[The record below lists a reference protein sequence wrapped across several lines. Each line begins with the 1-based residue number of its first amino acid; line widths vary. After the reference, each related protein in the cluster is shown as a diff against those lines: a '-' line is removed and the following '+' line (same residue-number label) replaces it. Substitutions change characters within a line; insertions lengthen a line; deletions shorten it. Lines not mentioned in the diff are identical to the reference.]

1 MCKNSENHIEAK
13 YECLHNHNHS
23 LEKKSEGKEMKF
35 SKVFKGGMV
44 AAMAMSLVACSSN
57 STTSAKSTSASAE
70 AFKIGGSGP
79 LSGDAAVY
87 GNAVKNGAELAVKE
101 INAKGK
107 VQLEFKYEDDQAD
120 GEKAATAYNTL
131 ADWGMQASSGA
142 TTSGAGQAVSP
153 LYQQDDIFAITPSGS
168 STAVIYQNA
177 DNESDPYGNVF
188 QMCFT
193 DPNQGVASADYISE
207 NKVGTKVGVIYRN
220 DDNYST
226 GIFNKFKTEAK
237 KLGLDVVAEQGF
249 ANGTTDYS
257 VYVKKCKDA
266 GADVVFLP
274 IYYQPA
280 SQILAEAKKQGYET
294 KFFGCDGM
302 DGILDMEGFDTSL
315 AEGLY
320 MLTPFSADAED
331 ELTQNF
337 VKNYKEAYGDT
348 PIQFAAD
355 AYDSVYAIAQ
365 ALEES
370 GVKAS
375 DATSDITAALEKEFT
390 SMTFNGLTGSDVTWN
405 ANGEV
410 SKAPKAVVIQNGAY
424 VSAE

>member
-1 MCKNSENHIEAK
+1 
-13 YECLHNHNHS
+13 
-23 LEKKSEGKEMKF
+23 MKF

-120 GEKAATAYNTL
+120 GEKAVTAYYTL
-131 ADWGMQASSGA
+131 ADWGMQASIGA

-153 LYQQDDIFAITPSGS
+153 HYQQDDIFAITPSGS

-237 KLGLDVVAEQGF
+237 KLGLDIVAEQGF

-355 AYDSVYAIAQ
+355 AYDCVYAIAQ

-370 GVKAS
+370 GVRAS

-410 SKAPKAVVIQNGAY
+410 SKAPNAVVIQNGAY

>member
-1 MCKNSENHIEAK
+1 
-13 YECLHNHNHS
+13 
-23 LEKKSEGKEMKF
+23 MKF

-131 ADWGMQASSGA
+131 ADWGMQASIGA

-207 NKVGTKVGVIYRN
+207 R
-220 DDNYST
+220 S
-226 GIFNKFKTEAK
+226 F
-237 KLGLDVVAEQGF
+237 
-249 ANGTTDYS
+249 
-257 VYVKKCKDA
+257 
-266 GADVVFLP
+266 
-274 IYYQPA
+274 
-280 SQILAEAKKQGYET
+280 
-294 KFFGCDGM
+294 
-302 DGILDMEGFDTSL
+302 
-315 AEGLY
+315 
-320 MLTPFSADAED
+320 
-331 ELTQNF
+331 
-337 VKNYKEAYGDT
+337 
-348 PIQFAAD
+348 
-355 AYDSVYAIAQ
+355 
-365 ALEES
+365 
-370 GVKAS
+370 
-375 DATSDITAALEKEFT
+375 
-390 SMTFNGLTGSDVTWN
+390 
-405 ANGEV
+405 
-410 SKAPKAVVIQNGAY
+410 
-424 VSAE
+424 

>member
-1 MCKNSENHIEAK
+1 
-13 YECLHNHNHS
+13 
-23 LEKKSEGKEMKF
+23 
-35 SKVFKGGMV
+35 
-44 AAMAMSLVACSSN
+44 
-57 STTSAKSTSASAE
+57 
-70 AFKIGGSGP
+70 
-79 LSGDAAVY
+79 
-87 GNAVKNGAELAVKE
+87 
-101 INAKGK
+101 
-107 VQLEFKYEDDQAD
+107 
-120 GEKAATAYNTL
+120 
-131 ADWGMQASSGA
+131 MQASIGA

-337 VKNYKEAYGDT
+337 VKNYKEAYGDA

-355 AYDSVYAIAQ
+355 AYDCVYAIAQ

-370 GVKAS
+370 GVRAS

>member
-1 MCKNSENHIEAK
+1 MCKNSENLIEAK
-13 YECLHNHNHS
+13 YECLYNHNHS

-131 ADWGMQASSGA
+131 ADWGMQASIGA
-142 TTSGAGQAVSP
+142 TTSSAGQAVSP

-226 GIFNKFKTEAK
+226 GVFNKFKTEAE

>member
-1 MCKNSENHIEAK
+1 
-13 YECLHNHNHS
+13 
-23 LEKKSEGKEMKF
+23 MKF

>member
-1 MCKNSENHIEAK
+1 
-13 YECLHNHNHS
+13 
-23 LEKKSEGKEMKF
+23 MKF

-355 AYDSVYAIAQ
+355 AYDCVYAIAQ

-370 GVKAS
+370 GVRAS